1 MDFKYGLCF
10 ILIFGCFLNLVTI
23 ASSPS
28 KTRERMQLPSGKS
41 PERRREESP
50 CASLL
55 IALLPSGALRSQR
68 CGSGRDGCGPE
79 DARMFPLPWELHGRR
94 TVTGPGR
101 LAKAKATGLYLC
113 QTTRHCPYPS
123 EQTLLGL
130 GQSCF
135 KVDTEGWEEPR
146 KGNDLVF
153 IIEGCNLCH
162 LERLS
167 RPSIGRGGWSKE
179 GAVGPGTVGSGVAR
193 MWGREAGKAS
203 QVLTGSTSWWGWTP
217 G

>member
-55 IALLPSGALRSQR
+55 IALLPLELSEASDVGVEGTDVDLRMLTCSPCPGSFMEGVPSPAQDDSPRPRLLAPTCVRQPDTVPTPVSKPCLDSGSQVSR
-68 CGSGRDGCGPE
+68 
-79 DARMFPLPWELHGRR
+79 W
-94 TVTGPGR
+94 T
-101 LAKAKATGLYLC
+101 
-113 QTTRHCPYPS
+113 Q
-123 EQTLLGL
+123 
-130 GQSCF
+130 
-135 KVDTEGWEEPR
+135 GWEEPR
-146 KGNDLVF
+146 KGNDLIF
-153 IIEGCNLCH
+153 IVEGCNLCH

-179 GAVGPGTVGSGVAR
+179 GAAGPGTVGAVLLECGG
-193 MWGREAGKAS
+193 GRLGR
-203 QVLTGSTSWWGWTP
+203 
-217 G
+217 